1 MTTYPILDPSRL
13 TMEDV
18 LAVVQSQSQQSQAIR
33 QHFAT
38 HEPDGPLTASFC
50 IDRISGAAGSH
61 GPTHYSES
69 VSGLAEAI
77 ESFLASC

>member
-18 LAVVQSQSQQSQAIR
+18 LAVVQSQSQAIR

-50 IDRISGAAGSH
+50 IDRIRGAAGSH
-61 GPTHYSES
+61 GPTHYSEA
-69 VSGLAEAI
+69 VSALAEAI
-77 ESFLASC
+77 ESFLEEI